1 MKKTHPAKR
10 ILSLLLVFAMIFAL
24 YMPARA
30 ASGANDSK
38 ASFKKVDTTV
48 SADLSKRVAETA
60 EEEPAYGPKEKVRV
74 SIVLEDKPTVQAGY
88 AIEGIAQNQ
97 AAVAYRDKLED
108 KQESM
113 AQQISKQALGGAK
126 LDVVWNL
133 TLAANLISAN
143 VEYGQIEKIK
153 QVSGVDTVYIEPV
166 YEPDV
171 VSGGSADVNMLPSS
185 HMIGSPIAWDSGYTG
200 AGSRI
205 AIIDTGLDTDHQ
217 SFDPGALEYALR
229 ENAEYM
235 GMTYEEYI
243 ESLDLLDAQEIAGV
257 LDQLNS
263 YKRTSSLTGEQLYRN
278 TKLAYAYNYVDR
290 DLDVTHDHDSEGDH
304 GSHVS
309 GIATSNRYVPDGNG
323 GYASAAE
330 TVKVNGVAPDAQ
342 ILTMKVFGKGGGAYA
357 SDYMVA
363 IEDALVLGCDS
374 VNLSLGSPNPGF
386 TYDSTSYYNELFD
399 SLNETGTVVVFSAG
413 NYGRWSQSATN
424 PTGHLYGDDV
434 NFFTGG
440 SPGSMLDAFTVA
452 SVDNAGFTGA
462 PLEING
468 KEYTYSESNYSN
480 EHMYTLANSDEGT
493 EYDYVFFTGIGEPAD
508 YAGIDVTGKVVLVS
522 RGTTSFYEKHD
533 AAGNAGAAAVIIYNN
548 QAGDLNMDLSDS
560 TSTIPCVSMSQ
571 AAAQAIQQDSTLQD
585 NGTYTGKVTIYP
597 LLVKYGDGNPYT
609 MSDFS
614 AWGTSGALTIK
625 PEITAPGGNIY
636 SSVNNGDYGM
646 NSGTSMSAPQITGMV
661 AVVAQYLRDNGRVP
675 DGVTARAMAMS
686 LLMSTAVPMTEE
698 ESGELYSILRQGSGL
713 ANVGKAVSA
722 DSYIS
727 MDDRDDGKVKAE
739 LGDDPARTG
748 EYHIAFT
755 VHNMATRV
763 QTYKLDATTLT
774 QNLFE
779 DYANSQQTERCNYL
793 DALTTKLEA
802 DVAYK
807 VNGNTSSGTFR
818 LPANGQAKVEV
829 TITLPAEVKAY
840 LDENYVN
847 GAYIEGYLYV
857 MPGTTQEG
865 AVGVTHSIPFLGFY
879 GSWTDS
885 SMFDV
890 GTYAERYYGTEVRDS
905 YIGVDKTNFLT
916 VNYAGDSSSYY
927 YMGNPLLEEDEY
939 LPQRNAFNNQVG
951 NKFAQMVYSPIRNA
965 SGTRLVITN
974 AETGEIYYE
983 SISTS
988 QVIGAYY
995 HGNNAVWTNTTRQAN
1010 VNWAGT
1016 DATGAKLPEGTKV
1029 NISLGLAPEYY
1040 RNEDGSVNWEA
1051 LGDGAY
1057 LTTQTTI
1064 DNTAPE
1070 LEDITFSIMRKMVVT
1085 AKDNNYIAGVVVYN
1099 ASGTK
1104 ALGTYSPN
1112 ETVPGETQ
1120 TATFDLKDVKGSR
1133 FLVAVYDYAMNE
1145 TTYEVNVGGGEEEET
1160 HEFTAFDTDLNAWVG
1175 FDVGATEEEIETL
1188 ATSSAT
1194 FFSGAYVDGYIFA
1207 GTDTGDLYVM
1217 KEDALSAPTFIC
1229 SMGVVITDMAYNPV
1243 DGVLYGVNS
1252 GNLYAI
1258 DKLMGTVTQV
1268 GSMGHNANT
1277 LTCDDK
1283 GNFYF
1288 LDYNTCELYTFT
1300 LESLT
1305 TDASKYDMNGDQQ
1318 FDEAD
1323 AQYLLD
1329 YVAGVQT
1336 TLAADGDI
1344 NGDGSIT
1351 SYDAYRLLG
1360 ILDEGLAPVKLVG
1373 PTGYQMNYV
1382 QSIAWS
1388 PNDGNIYWAQYHYA
1402 SYVETKG
1409 LVKINPETGA
1419 AVKVGELRMES
1430 TALIVNPRKGGG
1442 GWYDPTTEIGS
1453 MEISEEQMNLIV
1465 GSSKTLQVN
1474 IMPWTVKDR
1483 TVKWSSSDPN
1493 VATVDAN
1500 GLVTAVSGGACTI
1513 TATAKIDPSKSVS
1526 CEVTCET
1533 VDFTLK
1539 GALQDAEGNS
1549 KFFDWNLETE
1559 KTWTPGTEI
1568 DTSLASV
1575 TYDKRSDVL
1584 FVQDANENVWASHKV
1599 DMMTGTSLETSG
1611 ASEFGMAM
1619 SDMASM
1625 EYFGTAEAPL
1635 AAGVYG
1641 GYLLSPTDPMEN
1653 NFTTGWN
1660 MGLYLM
1666 IYTNASR
1673 YVAVASGGVVE
1684 GDEEGT
1690 YTDFIYA
1697 LDDGGSLWVFWY
1709 DGTSSIDFNY
1719 FPTDLTLDFP
1729 TNENYQYC
1737 SLVEDHESGILFLSY
1752 YTGQT
1757 NEVYMLMFNGTSFES
1772 TYLGNFGQDVWPAC
1786 LYAAEPNAAA
1796 PAGVSVKDMRP
1807 AEIMTVDAVPVTPE
1821 ALSGLQ
1827 SQTAAPAKADVNVN
1841 TPDGVAAPQDVS
1853 YDDAAKTVTL
1863 EIPATEATTNG
1874 MMSFSYDKE
1883 ALTLSKVESTVQLN
1897 AANLANGNFAY
1908 AALNPVEKEN
1918 ILVTLTFTCT
1928 EKAGDTAKITVKTTE
1943 RNDKAVSET
1952 EVYEVGLDHN
1962 WNDWETVTEPTCTE
1976 EGLER
1981 RTCKD
1986 CDAEETR
1993 AIPALGHDYEVEV
2006 VPPTCTVD
2014 GYTEHT
2020 CKVCGYSFRD
2030 QYTKAAGHK
2039 TELRNQK
2046 EATCSEAGYTGDL
2059 VCTICGEIVERG
2071 QIIPALEHEWGAW
2084 TEIQKPDC
2092 THAGREERTCSVCG
2106 EKETRPIPATGHNY
2120 VDTVVPPT
2128 CTTDGYTLHTCKIC
2142 GYNYRDNYVPSLGHD
2157 FQPVVTDPTCTEMG
2171 YTTYTCS
2178 RCGNAYVADMVPALG
2193 HKWGDWVVI
2202 QEPDCDNEGVE
2213 ERTCSVCGEKETRPI
2228 PVTAHNYVDTVVPPT
2243 CTEKGYTTRTCDHC
2257 GDSYVVDVVPALG
2270 HKWGEWTMAKAA
2282 TCFKDGEETRTCPV
2296 CQELESRAIPANR
2309 DACPSKQF
2317 VDVNQDLWYHQG
2329 VDYVLESG
2337 LMIGTSDTTFS
2348 PSGVLNRGQ
2357 MMVILYRLAGDPEV
2371 AAQMPFTDLQANA
2384 YYANAVAWAYEA
2396 GIAKGVSE
2404 TRFAPNEA
2412 VSREQLV
2419 TFLARYTEWSGHTV
2433 KAEGDLSAYTDAAR
2447 VGSYAEVSI
2456 IWAVEKGLID
2466 GTEENV
2472 LSPQS
2477 SATRAQTATVLLRY
2491 CTGF

>member
-1 MKKTHPAKR
+1 MKQTRPANR
-10 ILSLLLVFAMIFAL
+10 ILALLLVFAMVFAL

-30 ASGANDSK
+30 ASGAEEGNV
-38 ASFKKVDTTV
+38 SFKKVDASV
-48 SADLSKRVAETA
+48 STDLSDRVAETA
-60 EEEPAYGPKEKVRV
+60 EEEPSYGPTEKVRV
-74 SIVLEDKPTVQAGY
+74 SIVLQDKPTVQAGF

-97 AAVAYRDKLED
+97 AALAYRDELEN
-108 KQESM
+108 KQEGM

-153 QVSGVDTVYIEPV
+153 QVTGVDAVYIEPV
-166 YEPDV
+166 YQPDV
-171 VSGGSADVNMLPSS
+171 ISGGSADVNMLPSS
-185 HMIGSPIAWDSGYTG
+185 HMIGSPTAWEYGYTG

-217 SFDPGALEYALR
+217 SFDPGALEYALQ
-229 ENAEYM
+229 ENAGFM

-263 YKRTSSLTGEQLYRN
+263 YRRTPSLTGEQLYRN
-278 TKLAYAYNYVDR
+278 TKLAYGYNYIDKS
-290 DLDVTHDHDSEGDH
+290 LDVTHDHDTEGDH

-309 GIATSNRYVPDGNG
+309 GIATSNRYIPDGNG
-323 GYASAAE
+323 GYVSAAD

-342 ILTMKVFGKGGGAYA
+342 ILTMKVFGKGGGAYPT
-357 SDYMVA
+357 DYMAA

-374 VNLSLGSPNPGF
+374 VNLSLGTPYPGF
-386 TYDSTSYYNELFD
+386 TYSSTEYYNELFE

-413 NYGRWSQSATN
+413 NSGRWSQSSYN
-424 PTGHLYGDDV
+424 PTGYLYGEDV

-440 SPGSMLDAFTVA
+440 DSGSMLHAFTVA

-480 EHMYTLANSDEGT
+480 EHMYTLAESEDGT
-493 EYDYVFFTGIGEPAD
+493 EYDYVFFTGIGKPAD
-508 YAGIDVTGKVVLVS
+508 YEGIDVTGKIVLVS
-522 RGTTSFYEKHD
+522 RGETSFYEKHD
-533 AAGNAGAAAVIIYNN
+533 AAGNAGAAAVIVYNN

-560 TSTIPCVSMSQ
+560 TSTIPCVGISQ
-571 AAAQAIQQDSTLQD
+571 AAAQVIKEESALQD
-585 NGTYTGKVTIYP
+585 NGTYTGKMTVYP
-597 LLVKYGDGNPYT
+597 MLVKYGDGSPYT

-614 AWGTSGALTIK
+614 SWGTSGALTIK

-646 NSGTSMSAPQITGMV
+646 NSGTSMAAPQITGMV

-675 DGVTARAMAMS
+675 SGMTARAMAMS

-698 ESGELYSILRQGSGL
+698 DSGQLYSIMNQGAGL

-722 DSYIS
+722 DAYIT
-727 MDDRDDGKVKAE
+727 MNDRTDGKVKAE

-748 EYHIAFT
+748 VYQISFT
-755 VHNMATRV
+755 VHNLATRA
-763 QTYKLDATTLT
+763 QSFKLDATTLT
-774 QNLFE
+774 QALFE
-779 DYANSQQTERCNYL
+779 EYANSGETERCDYL
-793 DALTTKLEA
+793 DTWTTELEA
-802 DVAYK
+802 AVTYQ
-807 VNGNTSSGTFR
+807 VGGVESNGTFR
-818 LPANGQAKVEV
+818 VGASGKAEVTV
-829 TITLPAEVKAY
+829 TITLPEALKAQ
-840 LDENYVN
+840 LDEDYVN
-847 GAYIEGYLYV
+847 GAYLEGYIYV
-857 MPGTTQEG
+857 MPATTQEG
-865 AVGVTHSIPFLGFY
+865 AIGVTHSIPFLGFY
-879 GSWTDS
+879 GSWTES
-885 SMFDV
+885 SMYDV
-890 GTYAERYYGTEVRDS
+890 GTYADRYYGTEVRDS
-905 YIGVDKTNFLT
+905 YLGIDETNFLT

-927 YMGNPLLEEDEY
+927 YIGNPLLDDEQY
-939 LPQRNAFNNQVG
+939 LQERNAFNNQVG
-951 NKFAQMVYSPIRNA
+951 DKFGKMVYSPIRNA
-965 SGTRLVITN
+965 GGTRLVISN
-974 AETGEIYYE
+974 AETGEIYHE
-983 SISTS
+983 VISNS
-988 QVIGAYY
+988 QVIGAFYY
-995 HGNNAVWTNTTRQAN
+995 VNNGVWQYTTRQAD

-1016 DATGAKLPEGTKV
+1016 DATGGKLPEGTKV
-1029 NISLGLAPEYY
+1029 NISLGMAPEYY
-1040 RNEDGSVNWEA
+1040 RNEDGSFDWESV
-1051 LGDGAY
+1051 GDGAY
-1057 LTTQTTI
+1057 LTTLTTI

-1085 AKDNNYIAGVVVYN
+1085 AKDNNYVAGVVVYN
-1099 ASGTK
+1099 AAGTK
-1104 ALGTYSPN
+1104 VLGTYAPN
-1112 ETVPGETQ
+1112 QTVPGETQ
-1120 TATFDLKDVKGSR
+1120 TAKFDLSEVKGNK
-1133 FLVAVYDYAMNE
+1133 FLVLVYDYALNK
-1145 TTYEVNVGGGEEEET
+1145 TTYEVNLGGSGDEEEIP
-1160 HEFTAFDTDLNAWVG
+1160 EFMAFDTSLDAWVG
-1175 FDVGATEEEIETL
+1175 FDVGATEENIETL
-1188 ATSSAT
+1188 ASSGLT
-1194 FFSGAYVDGYIFA
+1194 FFSGASVDGYIFA

-1217 KEDALSAPTFIC
+1217 KEDELSKPTFIC
-1229 SMGVVITDMAYNPV
+1229 SMGVIITDMAYNPV
-1243 DGVLYGVNS
+1243 DGVLYGVS
-1252 GNLYAI
+1252 GGNLYAI
-1258 DKLMGTVTQV
+1258 DKLMGTITQV
-1268 GSMGHNANT
+1268 GTMGHNANT

-1288 LDYNTCELYTFT
+1288 LDFNTCELYTFT

-1305 TDASKYDMNGDQQ
+1305 TDASKYDMNGDGQ
-1318 FDEAD
+1318 FSEAD
-1323 AQYLLD
+1323 AQYLLE
-1329 YVAGVQT
+1329 YVTGVQT
-1336 TLAADGDI
+1336 TLSADGDV
-1344 NGDGSIT
+1344 NGDGKIT
-1351 SYDAYRLLG
+1351 SQDAYRLLEL
-1360 ILDEGLAPVKLVG
+1360 LDEGLSPVKLVG

-1388 PNDGNIYWAQYHYA
+1388 PNDGNIYWTQYY
-1402 SYVETKG
+1402 SGGGVRTKD
-1409 LVKINPETGA
+1409 LVKINPTTGA
-1419 AVKVGELRMES
+1419 AVDVGDLIWET
-1430 TALIVNPRKGGG
+1430 TALIINPHKGGG
-1442 GWYDPTTEIGS
+1442 EWYDPTTEIGS

-1483 TVKWSSSDPN
+1483 TVKWSSSDSN

-1500 GLVTAVSGGACTI
+1500 GLVTAVSGGTCTI
-1513 TATAKIDPSKSVS
+1513 TATANIDPTKSVS
-1526 CEVTCET
+1526 CAVTCET

-1539 GALQDAEGNS
+1539 GALQDAEGKS
-1549 KFFDWNLETE
+1549 MFFDWNLETE
-1559 KTWTPGTEI
+1559 KTWKPGTEI

-1599 DMMTGTSLETSG
+1599 DMTTGQSIATSG
-1611 ASEFGMAM
+1611 PSAFGMAM

-1625 EYFGTAEAPL
+1625 EYFGSAEEPL
-1635 AAGVYG
+1635 ATGVYG
-1641 GYLLSPTDPMEN
+1641 TYLLTPKDPMLN
-1653 NFTTGWN
+1653 DFTSGWD
-1660 MGLYLM
+1660 MGLYLL
-1666 IYTNASR
+1666 IYTGASR
-1673 YVAVASGGVVE
+1673 FVAVASGGVVD
-1684 GDEEGT
+1684 GKEEGT
-1690 YTDFIYA
+1690 YNDFIYA
-1697 LDDGGSLWVFWY
+1697 LDDGGSMWTFSY
-1709 DGTSSIDFNY
+1709 DGTSSIGFSY
-1719 FPTDLTLDFP
+1719 YPTDLNLEFP
-1729 TNENYQYC
+1729 TNGNYQYC
-1737 SLVEDHESGILFLSY
+1737 SMVEDHDSGTLFLSY

-1757 NEVYMLMFNGTSFES
+1757 NEIYMLQFNGTSFES
-1772 TYLGNFGQDVWPAC
+1772 TYLGNAGSDVWPAC
-1786 LYAAEPNAAA
+1786 LYEVEPNGVN
-1796 PAGVSVKDMRP
+1796 PAGVSVKDLR
-1807 AEIMTVDAVPVTPE
+1807 AETMTANAVPVTPE
-1821 ALSGLQ
+1821 VLSGLQ
-1827 SQTAAPAKADVNVN
+1827 QAQTANVKADADASA
-1841 TPDGVAAPQDVS
+1841 PGVAAPQDVS

-1874 MMSFSYDKE
+1874 MMSFEYDKE
-1883 ALTLSKVESTVQLN
+1883 ALTLTKVESTVQLN
-1897 AANLANGNFAY
+1897 AANLGNGSFAY
-1908 AALNPVEKEN
+1908 AALNPVEQEN
-1918 ILVTLTFTCT
+1918 VLVTLTFTCT

-1962 WNDWETVTEPTCTE
+1962 WNEWETVTEPTCTE

-2030 QYTKAAGHK
+2030 QYVKATGHQ

-2046 EATCSEAGYTGDL
+2046 EATCSEAGYTGDM
-2059 VCTICGEIVERG
+2059 VCTVCGEIVERG
-2071 QIIPALEHEWGAW
+2071 QVIPVLEHNWGPW
-2084 TEIQKPDC
+2084 TELQKPDC
-2092 THAGREERTCSVCG
+2092 THAGREERTCSVCQ
-2106 EKETRPIPATGHNY
+2106 EKETRPIPATGHDY

-2128 CTTDGYTLHTCKIC
+2128 CTTDGYTLHTCKVC
-2142 GYNYRDNYVPSLGHD
+2142 KYNYRDNFVPSLGHD
-2157 FQPVVTDPTCTEMG
+2157 FQPVVTEPTCTEMG

-2178 RCGNAYVADMVPALG
+2178 RCGNAYVAEMVDALG
-2193 HKWGDWVVI
+2193 HDWGEWTVI

-2213 ERTCSVCGEKETRPI
+2213 ERTCARCGEKETRPI
-2228 PVTAHNYVDTVVPPT
+2228 PVTSHNYVDTVVSPT
-2243 CTEKGYTTRTCDHC
+2243 CTEKGYTTRTCNHC

-2270 HKWGEWTMAKAA
+2270 HKWGEWNTAKAA

-2296 CQELESRAIPANR
+2296 CQEKETRAIPANR

-2348 PSGVLNRGQ
+2348 PNSVLNRGQ
-2357 MMVILYRLAGDPEV
+2357 MMVILYRLAGDPKV
-2371 AAQMPFTDLQANA
+2371 AAQMPFTDLQADA
-2384 YYANAVAWAYEA
+2384 FYANAVAWAYDA

-2447 VGSYAEVSI
+2447 VGSYAQASI

-2491 CTGF
+2491 CNGF

>member
-1 MKKTHPAKR
+1 MKQTHWAKR

-24 YMPARA
+24 YLPARA
-30 ASGANDSK
+30 ATDAKEGK
-38 ASFKKVDTTV
+38 ASFKKVDTSV
-48 SADLSKRVAETA
+48 STDLSNRVVETA
-60 EEEPAYGPKEKVRV
+60 EEEPSYGPTEKVRV
-74 SIVLEDKPTVQAGY
+74 SIVLADKPTVQAGY
-88 AIEGIAQNQ
+88 AIEGIAQNE
-97 AAVAYRDKLED
+97 AALAYRDELES

-113 AQQISKQALGGAK
+113 TQQISKQALGGAK

-153 QVSGVDTVYIEPV
+153 QVTGVDAVYIEPV
-166 YEPDV
+166 YQPDV

-185 HMIGSPIAWDSGYTG
+185 HMIGSPVAWEYGYTG

-217 SFDPGALEYALR
+217 SFDPGALEYALQ
-229 ENAEYM
+229 ENAKEY
-235 GMTYEEYI
+235 GMSYEEYI

-290 DLDVTHDHDSEGDH
+290 DLDVTHDNDTQGDH

-323 GYASAAE
+323 GYVSAAD

-342 ILTMKVFGKGGGAYA
+342 ILTMKVFGRGGGAYA

-386 TYDSTSYYNELFD
+386 TYSSTEYYNELFE

-413 NYGRWSQSATN
+413 NYGRWSQSSLN
-424 PTGHLYGDDV
+424 PTGYLYGDDV

-440 SPGSMLDAFTVA
+440 DPGSMLDAFTVA

-462 PLEING
+462 PLEVNG

-480 EHMYTLANSDEGT
+480 EHMYTLTNSEDGT
-493 EYDYVFFTGIGEPAD
+493 EYDYVFFTGVGEPAD
-508 YAGIDVTGKVVLVS
+508 YEGIDVTGKIVLVS
-522 RGTTSFYEKHD
+522 RGNTSFYEKHD
-533 AAGNAGAAAVIIYNN
+533 AAGNAGAVAVIIYNN

-560 TSTIPCVSMSQ
+560 SSTIPCVSISQ
-571 AAAQAIQQDSTLQD
+571 AAAQVIKEDSTLQD
-585 NGTYTGKVTIYP
+585 NGTYTGKMTVYP
-597 LLVKYGDGNPYT
+597 MLVKYGDGSPYT

-614 AWGTSGALTIK
+614 AWGASGALTIK

-661 AVVAQYLRDNGRVP
+661 AVVAQYLQENGLVP
-675 DGVTARAMAMS
+675 AGMTARAMAMS

-698 ESGELYSILRQGSGL
+698 DSGQLYSILNQGAGL

-722 DSYIS
+722 DSYIT
-727 MDDRDDGKVKAE
+727 MTDRADGKVKAE

-748 EYHIAFT
+748 VYQFSFT
-755 VHNMATRV
+755 VHSLARQAQNYT
-763 QTYKLDATTLT
+763 LDATTLT
-774 QNLFE
+774 QALFE
-779 DYANSQQTERCNYL
+779 EFANSAETERCSYL
-793 DALTTKLEA
+793 DTWTTALDAAVT
-802 DVAYK
+802 YQ
-807 VNGNTSSGTFR
+807 VNGTASSGSFR
-818 LPANGQAKVEV
+818 LPANGQAKVDV
-829 TITLPAEVKAY
+829 TITLPQEVKAQ
-840 LDENYVN
+840 LDEDYVN
-847 GAYIEGYLYV
+847 GAYLEGYIYV
-857 MPGTTQEG
+857 KPATTQEG
-865 AVGVTHSIPFLGFY
+865 SMGVTHSIPFLSFY
-879 GSWTDS
+879 GNWTDS
-885 SMFDV
+885 SMYDV

-905 YIGVDKTNFLT
+905 YLGVDETNFLS
-916 VNYAGDSSSYY
+916 VNYAGDSKSYY
-927 YMGNPLLEEDEY
+927 YIGNPLLDDEQY
-939 LPQRNAFNNQVG
+939 LQERNAFNNQVG
-951 NKFAQMVYSPIRNA
+951 GKFGKMVYSPIRNA
-965 SGTRLVITN
+965 GGTRLVVSN
-974 AETGEIYYE
+974 AETGEIYHE
-983 SISTS
+983 VISNS
-988 QVIGAYY
+988 QVIGAFY
-995 HGNNAVWTNTTRQAN
+995 HGNNGVWQYTTRQAD

-1016 DATGAKLPEGTKV
+1016 DSTGAKLPEGTKV
-1029 NISLGLAPEYY
+1029 NISFGMAPEYY
-1040 RNEDGSVNWEA
+1040 RNEDGSFDWEA
-1051 LGDGAY
+1051 VGDGAY
-1057 LTTQTTI
+1057 LTTLTTI

-1085 AKDNNYIAGVVVYN
+1085 ATDNNYVAGVVVYN
-1099 ASGTK
+1099 AGGTK
-1104 ALGTYSPN
+1104 VLGTYAPN
-1112 ETVPGETQ
+1112 QTVPGETQ
-1120 TATFDLKDVKGSR
+1120 TAKFDLSEVKGNK
-1133 FLVAVYDYAMNE
+1133 FLVAVYDYALNK
-1145 TTYEVNVGGGEEEET
+1145 TTYEVNLGGSGEEEEAY
-1160 HEFTAFDTDLNAWVG
+1160 EFMAFDTEQNAWVG
-1175 FDVGATEEEIETL
+1175 FDVGATEEDIETL
-1188 ATSSAT
+1188 STSGLT
-1194 FFSGAYVDGYIFA
+1194 FFSGASVDGYIFA

-1217 KEDALSAPTFIC
+1217 KEDELSKPTFIC
-1229 SMGVVITDMAYNPV
+1229 SMGVIITDMAYNPV

-1268 GSMGHNANT
+1268 GTMGYNANT

-1288 LDYNTCELYTFT
+1288 LDYTTCDLYTFT

-1305 TDASKYDMNGDQQ
+1305 TDASKYDMNGDAQ
-1318 FDEAD
+1318 FNEAD
-1323 AQYLLD
+1323 GQYLLE
-1329 YVAGVQT
+1329 YVTGVQT
-1336 TLAADGDI
+1336 TLSAEGDV
-1344 NGDGSIT
+1344 NGDGKVT
-1351 SYDAYRLLG
+1351 SQDAYRLLEL
-1360 ILDEGLAPVKLVG
+1360 LDEGLAPVKRVG

-1419 AVKVGELRMES
+1419 AVKVGELLMES
-1430 TALIVNPRKGGG
+1430 TALIVNHKEGGNE
-1442 GWYDPTTEIGS
+1442 WYDPTTEIGS
-1453 MEISEEQMNLIV
+1453 MEISEEQMNLVV

-1483 TVKWSSSDPN
+1483 TVKWSSSDPD
-1493 VATVDAN
+1493 VATVDAK
-1500 GLVTAVSGGACTI
+1500 GLVTAVSGGTCTI
-1513 TATAKIDPSKSVS
+1513 TATANIDPTKSVS
-1526 CEVTCET
+1526 CAVTCET

-1539 GALQDAEGNS
+1539 GALQDAEGKS
-1549 KFFDWNLETE
+1549 MFFDWNLETD
-1559 KTWTPGTEI
+1559 KTWKPGTEI

-1599 DMMTGTSLETSG
+1599 DMSTGQSLETSG
-1611 ASEFGMAM
+1611 ASAFGMAM
-1619 SDMASM
+1619 SDMASN
-1625 EYFGTAEAPL
+1625 EYFGTAEEPL

-1641 GYLLSPTDPMEN
+1641 TYLLSPTDPMEN

-1666 IYTNASR
+1666 IYTGASR
-1673 YVAVASGGVVE
+1673 LVTVASGGVVDGE
-1684 GDEEGT
+1684 EEGT
-1690 YTDFIYA
+1690 YNDFFYA
-1697 LDDGGSLWVFWY
+1697 LDDGGSMWVFFY
-1709 DGTSSIDFNY
+1709 DGTDSISFNH
-1719 FPTDLTLDFP
+1719 FPTDLKLEFP
-1729 TNENYQYC
+1729 TNGDYQYC
-1737 SLVEDHESGILFLSY
+1737 SMVEDHESGTLFLSY

-1757 NEVYMLMFNGTSFES
+1757 NEIYMLQFDGTSFVS
-1772 TYLGNFGQDVWPAC
+1772 TYLGNVGNDVWPAC
-1786 LYAAEPNAAA
+1786 LYTAVPNGAN
-1796 PAGVSVKDMRP
+1796 PTGVSVKDMR
-1807 AEIMTVDAVPVTPE
+1807 AETMTASAVPVTPE
-1821 ALSGLQ
+1821 VLSGLQ
-1827 SQTAAPAKADVNVN
+1827 QAQTANVKADVNSA
-1841 TPDGVAAPQDVS
+1841 PGVAAPQDVS

-1874 MMSFSYDKE
+1874 MMSFEYDKE

-1897 AANLANGNFAY
+1897 AANLGNGNFAY
-1908 AALNPVEKEN
+1908 AALNPLEKEN

-1943 RNDKAVSET
+1943 RNDKAVSDT
-1952 EVYEVGLDHN
+1952 EVYEVGLDHD

-1993 AIPALGHDYEVEV
+1993 AIPALGHDYEVTV

-2014 GYTEHT
+2014 GYTEHV

-2039 TELRNQK
+2039 TELQNQK
-2046 EATCSEAGYTGDL
+2046 DPTCSEAGYTGDL
-2059 VCTICGEIVERG
+2059 VCTVCGEIVERG
-2071 QIIPALEHEWGAW
+2071 QVIPTLEHKWGAW

-2106 EKETRPIPATGHNY
+2106 EKETRPIPATGHDY

-2128 CTTDGYTLHTCKIC
+2128 CTTDGYTLHTCITC
-2142 GYNYRDNYVPSLGHD
+2142 GYNYRDNYVHSLGHD
-2157 FQPVVTDPTCTEMG
+2157 FQPVVTEPTCTKMG

-2178 RCGNAYVADMVPALG
+2178 RCGDAYVADMVDALG
-2193 HKWGDWVVI
+2193 HDWSEWAVT
-2202 QEPDCDNEGVE
+2202 QEPGCDQEGVE
-2213 ERTCSVCGEKETRPI
+2213 ERTCKRCGEKETRPI
-2228 PVTAHNYVDTVVPPT
+2228 PITAHNYVDTVVPPT
-2243 CTEKGYTTRTCDHC
+2243 CTEKGYTTRTCNHC

-2270 HKWGEWTMAKAA
+2270 HQWGEWNTAKAA

-2296 CQELESRAIPANR
+2296 CQEMESRAIPANR

-2371 AAQMPFTDLQANA
+2371 AAQMPFTDLQADA
-2384 YYANAVAWAYEA
+2384 FYANAVAWAYDA

-2433 KAEGDLSAYTDAAR
+2433 KAEGDLSAYADAAR

-2456 IWAVEKGLID
+2456 TWAVEKGLID

-2477 SATRAQTATVLLRY
+2477 SATRAQTATILLRY